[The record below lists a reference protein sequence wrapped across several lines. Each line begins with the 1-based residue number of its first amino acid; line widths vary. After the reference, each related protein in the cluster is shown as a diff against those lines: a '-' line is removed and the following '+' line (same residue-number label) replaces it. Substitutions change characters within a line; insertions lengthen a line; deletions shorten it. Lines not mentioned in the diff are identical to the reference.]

1 MTMRMIGVRGELT
14 GQCVSIREQTFT
26 MSVDGEQFKADVLY
40 EGRGAATVAVG
51 DVVFVVGR
59 INLRNF
65 DTGKVFVHAERV
77 EVLNPPNDEPVV
89 EEQAPAETGNEAV
102 GDEPTPGE
110 TADEPE

>member
-1 MTMRMIGVRGELT
+1 MIGVRGELT

-26 MSVDGEQFKADVLY
+26 MSVDGEKFKADVLY
-40 EGRGAATVAVG
+40 EARDAATIAVG

-77 EVLNPPNDEPVV
+77 EVLNPPDDEPVV
-89 EEQAPAETGNEAV
+89 EEPPATESGDEAVVEEPALAETG
-102 GDEPTPGE
+102 DETRGE
-110 TADEPE
+110 